1 MVFSDSSTKTGLVE
15 MVRRLTNTD
24 TNTYPIDDLTAD
36 LNTIYSEYV
45 SVMLASDTRWQWDD
59 SNFSTLPIATTDLV
73 SGQRDYKFDDTFLK
87 VTKVLV
93 KDASGNFYELK
104 QLDAQDSVSN
114 FEAMSMN
121 ENNSPNTGQPEWFDL
136 SGDILR
142 LQPSPNYSQTG
153 GVKVLFQR
161 YESPFVSTDTT
172 KTPAIPHSYHM
183 GLAYGTAHIFAL
195 VHGQPTV
202 DRLKS
207 EDIECRKSLAEFLS
221 KRNKAERTTL
231 TAKFRNPK

>member
-1 MVFSDSSTKTGLVE
+1 

-24 TNTYPIDDLTAD
+24 TNTYPIADLTAD

-45 SVMLASDTRWQWDD
+45 SVMLSSDTRWQWDD
-59 SNFSTLPIATTDLV
+59 SNFSTLPISTTDLV
-73 SGQRDYKFDDTFLK
+73 SGQRDYKFNDTFLK
-87 VTKVLV
+87 VIKVYV
-93 KDASGNFYELK
+93 KDATGNYYELT
-104 QLDAQDSVSN
+104 QLDPQDSVSN

-121 ENNSPNTGQPEWFDL
+121 ENNSGNTGQPAWFDL
-136 SGDILR
+136 DGDILR
-142 LQPSPNYSQTG
+142 LQPSPNYSQTD
-153 GVKVLFQR
+153 GVKVFFQR
-161 YESPFVSTDTT
+161 YESVFASTDTT
-172 KTPAIPHSYHM
+172 KVPAIPYPFHM

-202 DRLKS
+202 DRLKI

-221 KRNKAERTTL
+221 KRNKAERPTL

>member
-24 TNTYPIDDLTAD
+24 SNTYPIADLTAD

-45 SVMLASDTRWQWDD
+45 SVMLSSDTRWQWDD
-59 SNFSTLPIATTDLV
+59 SNFSTLPISTTDLV
-73 SGQRDYKFDDTFLK
+73 SGQRDYKFNDTFLK
-87 VTKVLV
+87 VIKVYV
-93 KDASGNFYELK
+93 KDATGNYYELT
-104 QLDAQDSVSN
+104 QLDPQDSVSN

-121 ENNSPNTGQPEWFDL
+121 ENNSGNTGQPAWFDL
-136 SGDILR
+136 DGDILR
-142 LQPSPNYSQTG
+142 LQPSPNYSQTDG
-153 GVKVLFQR
+153 IKVFFQR
-161 YESPFVSTDTT
+161 YESVFASTDTT
-172 KTPAIPHSYHM
+172 KVPAIPYPFHM

-202 DRLKS
+202 DRLKI

-221 KRNKAERTTL
+221 KRNKAERPTL